1 MVNVEIENIMK
12 TLDNKNKENKMRV
25 KKLCRLIEML
35 SIGTYN
41 EIEYHDDLLIFRNKN
56 KKIASCINIDGLYFN
71 RDMLI

>member
-1 MVNVEIENIMK
+1 
-12 TLDNKNKENKMRV
+12 MRV

-41 EIEYHDDLLIFRNKN
+41 EIEYHNDLLIFRNKN

-71 RDMLI
+71 KDMLI